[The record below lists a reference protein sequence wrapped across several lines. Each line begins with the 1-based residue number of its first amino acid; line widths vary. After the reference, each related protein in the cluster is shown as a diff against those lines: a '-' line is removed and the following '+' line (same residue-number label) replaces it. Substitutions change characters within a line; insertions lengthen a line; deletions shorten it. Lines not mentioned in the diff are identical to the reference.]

1 MPGAFVV
8 GIGGGGSG
16 FEAARTAARV
26 AAVMG
31 APLVLV
37 FGYESSA
44 LAPRG
49 GPMEERVVVIGEDAI
64 AQIRAELLAAHP
76 TLDVQVE
83 ILALRPADA
92 LISVAEDRDAEMIAV
107 GHGGQGP
114 LRAALLG
121 SVTYEM
127 VHRCV
132 RPVLVVPDDDSD
144 EVVPTVASS

>member
-8 GIGGGGSG
+8 GVGGGGSG
-16 FEAARTAARV
+16 FEAARTAARI
-26 AAVMG
+26 AAIMD

-37 FGYESSA
+37 FGHESSPR
-44 LAPRG
+44 APSG
-49 GPMEERVVVIGEDAI
+49 GPLDERITAIGEEAI
-64 AQIRAELLAAHP
+64 TQIRAELLASHP
-76 TLDVQVE
+76 SLDVQVE
-83 ILALRPADA
+83 IVAQRPADA
-92 LISVAEDRDAEMIAV
+92 LISVAEARSAEMIAV

-132 RPVLVVPDDDSD
+132 LPVLVVPDDDED
-144 EVVPTVASS
+144 EVVTPSTV

>member
-16 FEAARTAARV
+16 FEAARAAARI
-26 AAVMG
+26 ASATG

-37 FGYESSA
+37 FGYESSPR
-44 LAPRG
+44 APSG
-49 GPMEERVVVIGEDAI
+49 GPMEERVAVIGEEAI
-64 AQIRAELLAAHP
+64 GQIRAEINAAYP
-76 TLDVQVE
+76 DLIVE
-83 ILALRPADA
+83 MEIVAQRPADA
-92 LISVAEDRDAEMIAV
+92 LINVAEQRSAEMIAV

-114 LRAALLG
+114 FRAALLG

-132 RPVLVVPDDDSD
+132 RPVLVVPDDED
-144 EVVPTVASS
+144 EVITPTGRGT